1 MKKFIKPAIIILLV
15 LLAAGGGLY
24 YYLSPDTLKV
34 VAADKGTV
42 SPILSGTGKIEGDR
56 KVTVYSDVAG
66 VIEDRYVEKGERVK
80 AGDQLI
86 GYAGESQQNN
96 VDLASTDVEY
106 SEKILDAAT
115 DNRAKFQKKYNDAA
129 KQIENCKAVYALLEV
144 KIMSI
149 NINDHAKAYQ
159 IREQQKS
166 YQNDIY
172 KMQEEI
178 SEKQSDL
185 AEIEADLKAMELK
198 EEASKTDAQK
208 KEVDKLRD
216 KSKEKQEDIK
226 KLNDKIC
233 DAQRSSLCLPQEA
246 MDPETFK
253 QYTLYQ
259 NDLDTVTR
267 LWSEARTDRDTAQSM
282 LTAYQ
287 EIYADEQTV
296 ERNKLSL
303 SQAERELAR
312 AKSGTVAPTDGIIT
326 SCLVDA
332 GAYVERGVPVFEM
345 QSDAGYKVRMMVSKY
360 DIASVREGQ
369 TADIRIGNMQYTG
382 TVSKINQTAE
392 NDASG
397 KAKASIEITI
407 DTEDELIVGLDADV
421 TLKLENAEGV
431 LRVPTECIYNDDGGS
446 FVYVV
451 EEGTVGKKYISTGV
465 KDSEFTQIEG
475 LDEGAHVVNDPGASG
490 HVGEEV
496 EEEMV

>member
-34 VAADKGTV
+34 VVADKGTV

-80 AGDQLI
+80 AGDQLV

-159 IREQQKS
+159 IREQQKA

-185 AEIEADLKAMELK
+185 SEIEADLKAIELK
-198 EEASKTDAQK
+198 DEGSHTDAQK
-208 KEVDKLRD
+208 KEVEKLRD
-216 KSKEKQEDIK
+216 
-226 KLNDKIC
+226 
-233 DAQRSSLCLPQEA
+233 R
-246 MDPETFK
+246 
-253 QYTLYQ
+253 
-259 NDLDTVTR
+259 
-267 LWSEARTDRDTAQSM
+267 
-282 LTAYQ
+282 
-287 EIYADEQTV
+287 
-296 ERNKLSL
+296 
-303 SQAERELAR
+303 
-312 AKSGTVAPTDGIIT
+312 
-326 SCLVDA
+326 
-332 GAYVERGVPVFEM
+332 
-345 QSDAGYKVRMMVSKY
+345 
-360 DIASVREGQ
+360 
-369 TADIRIGNMQYTG
+369 
-382 TVSKINQTAE
+382 
-392 NDASG
+392 
-397 KAKASIEITI
+397 
-407 DTEDELIVGLDADV
+407 
-421 TLKLENAEGV
+421 
-431 LRVPTECIYNDDGGS
+431 
-446 FVYVV
+446 
-451 EEGTVGKKYISTGV
+451 
-465 KDSEFTQIEG
+465 
-475 LDEGAHVVNDPGASG
+475 
-490 HVGEEV
+490 
-496 EEEMV
+496 